1 MKLIGYT
8 MLFFVV
14 NYFAIKLGRVSG
26 YKDKKASDDLKK
38 GVLIFLAGIIN
49 GFLFF
54 Y

>member
-14 NYFAIKLGRVSG
+14 NYFAIKLGRANAYG
-26 YKDKKASDDLKK
+26 DKKMSGDLWKSV
-38 GVLIFLAGIIN
+38 GLFLAGVVN

-54 Y
+54 G